1 MLKFKLPGRLLGK
14 PVKIAVIG
22 AGGSGSQIMTG
33 LAQLHMTML
42 ALGHPH
48 GLDVV
53 VYDDDLV
60 STSNIGRQMFLPP
73 DVGRAKADVMV
84 NRINMTMGMNWTAQ
98 VERLTGGTYLTADL
112 IIGCVDS
119 RAARA
124 AILECAQ
131 RSRVALWMDLGNKQH
146 DGQVILGEIPMQFDR
161 ADRVRIPTIA
171 DLFPETCDPSQ
182 DSDDDGPSCSLAE
195 ALEKQ
200 SLFVNRG
207 VVLYALNM
215 LFELF
220 RYGEISYHGVFVNL
234 KTARSSPLPIDP
246 VAWEKRFGYTT
257 GKQAETPKVAE

>member
-1 MLKFKLPGRLLGK
+1 MLKFKLPGRLLSK
-14 PVKIAVIG
+14 PIKMAVIG
-22 AGGSGSQIMTG
+22 AGGSGSQILTG
-33 LAQLHMTML
+33 LAQLHMTMI
-42 ALGHPH
+42 ALGHPY
-48 GLDVV
+48 GLEVV

-60 STSNIGRQMFLPP
+60 SASNIGRQMFLPP

-84 NRINMTMGMNWTAQ
+84 NRINMTMGMNWKAKVTR
-98 VERLTGGTYLTADL
+98 VTADTDMHADF

-124 AILECAQ
+124 AILECAK
-131 RSRVALWMDLGNKQH
+131 RSRVAYWMDLGNKVH
-146 DGQVILGEIPMQFDR
+146 DGQMIFGEIPLPFDR

-207 VVLYALNM
+207 VVLFALNM

-257 GKQAETPKVAE
+257 GKPAEVPPASE